1 MCVLHI
7 PPIPHTFWTPEKIKN
22 SVALKFLPV
31 QQLTHGNCTAAC
43 WEVRVT
49 AITQTAE
56 GLQMIS
62 IEISTKPVCQCL
74 AIGLSATNS
83 SLQLGTPVVANWVCF
98 YMKARLAR
106 ICVEESVSD
115 LWMYEV
121 KVNFCFQI
129 DAGFWCSPIYQLICV
144 IMNREHAT
152 VNSIQQPLSRHDVI
166 KSLWRQW
173 MTDQSWSQ
181 SHEGQVIS
189 PCDCSLTE
197 LQPMTSRWLRLLF
210 TCFEV

>member
-115 LWMYEV
+115 L
-121 KVNFCFQI
+121 
-129 DAGFWCSPIYQLICV
+129 
-144 IMNREHAT
+144 
-152 VNSIQQPLSRHDVI
+152 
-166 KSLWRQW
+166 
-173 MTDQSWSQ
+173 
-181 SHEGQVIS
+181 
-189 PCDCSLTE
+189 
-197 LQPMTSRWLRLLF
+197 
-210 TCFEV
+210 